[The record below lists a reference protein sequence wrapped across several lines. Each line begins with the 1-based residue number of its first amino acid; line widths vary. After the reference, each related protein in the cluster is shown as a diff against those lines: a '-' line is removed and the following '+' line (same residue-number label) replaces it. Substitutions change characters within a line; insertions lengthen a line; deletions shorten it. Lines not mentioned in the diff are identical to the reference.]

1 MKNLFFEG
9 GPLFMGILTVVLI
22 IMVAWAVYHFL
33 PVLLKKEADSVKSKS
48 RLKHIKTIGT
58 FALITGILGQL
69 IGLISAFD
77 AIEQAGGV
85 QQGLLAGG
93 LKVSTIPTIY
103 GILIYMISL
112 MVWFVVDNILTKSTE

>member
-1 MKNLFFEG
+1 
-9 GPLFMGILTVVLI
+9 MGILTVVLI

-33 PVLLKKEADSVKSKS
+33 PVLLRKEADSVKSKS

-85 QQGLLAGG
+85 QQGILAGG

-112 MVWFVVDNILTKSTE
+112 MLWFVVDNIITKSSE